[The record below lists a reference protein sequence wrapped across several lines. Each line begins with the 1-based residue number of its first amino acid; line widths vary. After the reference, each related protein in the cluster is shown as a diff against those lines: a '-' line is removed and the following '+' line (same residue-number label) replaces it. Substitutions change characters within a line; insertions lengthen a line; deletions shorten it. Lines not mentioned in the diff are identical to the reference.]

1 MVLDDIRKTFE
12 AVMGQL
18 SPAKAQE
25 VAKRYLGPDAAK
37 EQVSK
42 TAHGLVDLSKRMR
55 EWVRSEVAAQM
66 RSMGAATQD
75 DVDAL
80 RKRVRDLERAV
91 GRSAGAGTARKTTRA
106 KTTRAKT
113 TARKGST
120 GGSSSRTRKPT
131 AAS

>member
-18 SPAKAQE
+18 SPSKAQE

-91 GRSAGAGTARKTTRA
+91 GRSAGSGTGRKTTRA
-106 KTTRAKT
+106 KTSRATT

>member
-55 EWVRSEVAAQM
+55 EWV
-66 RSMGAATQD
+66 
-75 DVDAL
+75 L
-80 RKRVRDLERAV
+80 RAV
-91 GRSAGAGTARKTTRA
+91 PRWS
-106 KTTRAKT
+106 
-113 TARKGST
+113 
-120 GGSSSRTRKPT
+120 
-131 AAS
+131 